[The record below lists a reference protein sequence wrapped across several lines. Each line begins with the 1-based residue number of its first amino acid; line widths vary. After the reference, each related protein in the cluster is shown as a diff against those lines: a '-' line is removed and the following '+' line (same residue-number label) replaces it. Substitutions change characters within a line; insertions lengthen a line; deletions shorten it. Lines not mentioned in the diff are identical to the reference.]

1 MSQLLERLLAKFS
14 PPLEPA
20 LIIALSSDFDHD
32 TQESAEQDIESKLDH
47 ILTQLINEQQEQQQL
62 AQETQPEEKQ
72 QQLVTIQTDH
82 SSQSQKLINQVQAIL
97 PDLSETTIYHAISDA
112 PEPKKLEQI
121 IDILLAPTPP
131 ATVESTPRS
140 DKKSKNKR
148 KKKFDTIHLNDVLQR
163 ETHKRLIEQAGQ
175 HLEKTSINN
184 DWAIGDS
191 QISYLAD
198 LLGIEVGKIN
208 SIYHRKSCNLVLTLE
223 ELLRIS
229 ESQKRLDGSKDQ
241 DWFDRLKLQLDFLR
255 TTLLTEDDQVLT
267 RLLIVTNLNPGHA
280 LDLWIF
286 LDDLHARYGTLPFNQ
301 FISNP
306 SSSSSSYPS
315 SSSSTAV
322 SLHNQSKANPLISSS
337 SSPTAVASSS
347 SAAAAPS
354 RPFSVNVQPTT
365 RPQYSSREIEN
376 SVMILRSRREY
387 LNQKSRS
394 SRQLIANSHA
404 VSHNKQAIQNS
415 IAMIYA
421 EGSRR
426 LNEKIQDWELLLA
439 RKTVQE
445 RQRIRNDS
453 LSIDL
458 HGLTKPQAIIISS
471 DYLQA
476 WWSNHSY
483 SVNNFNS
490 SFVHPFKIV
499 TGAGTHSTNC
509 KPALLPTIMKFLDQE
524 KWKWKVDDERS
535 NGLIGSVIVVGRA
548 RNRA

>member
-1 MSQLLERLLAKFS
+1 MSQLLERLLEKFS

-32 TQESAEQDIESKLDH
+32 TEESAEQDIESKLDD
-47 ILTQLINEQQEQQQL
+47 ILTQLINEQQEQG
-62 AQETQPEEKQ
+62 TQTEE

-82 SSQSQKLINQVQAIL
+82 HSSQKLINQVHAIL

-112 PEPKKLEQI
+112 PEPKNLEQI

-131 ATVESTPRS
+131 PPPPATVESAPRS
-140 DKKSKNKR
+140 DKKAKNKR

-175 HLEKTSINN
+175 HREKTSINN

-198 LLGIEVGKIN
+198 LLGIEIGKIN
-208 SIYHRKSCNLVLTLE
+208 SIYHRKNCNLVLTLE

-241 DWFDRLKLQLDFLR
+241 DWFDRLQLQLDFLR

-267 RLLIVTNLNPGHA
+267 RLLIVTNLNPGRA

-306 SSSSSSYPS
+306 SSASSYPS
-315 SSSSTAV
+315 SSSSSSTTA
-322 SLHNQSKANPLISSS
+322 SLPTQSKANSLISSS
-337 SSPTAVASSS
+337 STSAAVASS
-347 SAAAAPS
+347 AAAPS

-394 SRQLIANSHA
+394 SRQLIANSHV

-445 RQRIRNDS
+445 RQRMRNDS

-458 HGLTKPQAIIISS
+458 HGLTKSQALVISS
-471 DYLQA
+471 DYLQT
-476 WWSNHSY
+476 WWSNHSCLFFTFSHFFTSLLSY
-483 SVNNFNS
+483 AQLIRLFL
-490 SFVHPFKIV
+490 FFAW
-499 TGAGTHSTNC
+499 GASR
-509 KPALLPTIMKFLDQE
+509 LSQ
-524 KWKWKVDDERS
+524 
-535 NGLIGSVIVVGRA
+535 
-548 RNRA
+548 